1 MKTRLNSGFTL
12 IEVSI
17 AVVLI
22 VIVTTSA
29 IASLRI
35 GMKTMNGTEVAANAA
50 AAVREF
56 REYTYQ
62 DTIDELDLRHNQA
75 YSPVLGDGS
84 PMPNSNGLS
93 LIVEVTPVDDYDPT
107 VVVVT
112 SASRTRIVEIQATYN
127 GTKILEAVWLAA
139 EH

>member
-1 MKTRLNSGFTL
+1 MKTRRNSGFTL

-35 GMKTMNGTEVAANAA
+35 GMKTMNGTEIAANAA

-112 SASRTRIVEIQATYN
+112 SASRTRIVEVQATYN

>member
-1 MKTRLNSGFTL
+1 VNTP
-12 IEVSI
+12 I
-17 AVVLI
+17 
-22 VIVTTSA
+22 
-29 IASLRI
+29 
-35 GMKTMNGTEVAANAA
+35 
-50 AAVREF
+50 
-56 REYTYQ
+56 
-62 DTIDELDLRHNQA
+62 
-75 YSPVLGDGS
+75 
-84 PMPNSNGLS
+84 NGLS

>member
-1 MKTRLNSGFTL
+1 MKTRRNSGFTL

-112 SASRTRIVEIQATYN
+112 SASRTRIVEVQATYN

>member
-1 MKTRLNSGFTL
+1 MKTRRNSGFTL

-112 SASRTRIVEIQATYN
+112 SASRTRIVEVQATYN
-127 GTKILEAVWLAA
+127 GAKILEAVWLAA

>member
-112 SASRTRIVEIQATYN
+112 SASRTRIVEVQATYN